1 MGFSLLRVLFESG
14 RKRRMLNK
22 ILQNKIIAGTVA
34 VLLLIIAVIVF
45 VLIRDDSQ
53 EQTRS
58 DLDVQIEN
66 DTEEDKT
73 SNDKKGD
80 VVIKEEESL
89 KTPFEIVEDDSK
101 TQTESVD
108 APISWDENYE
118 NSMADKTDITDK
130 TDTSSTTEK
139 TDSSSPSTD
148 KDKDTN
154 MPIEKTPDD
163 EDVEYGSIF

>member
-1 MGFSLLRVLFESG
+1 
-14 RKRRMLNK
+14 MLNK

-45 VLIRDDSQ
+45 VFMRDDSQ

-66 DTEEDKT
+66 ATEEDMT
-73 SNDKKGD
+73 SNDKQGD

-108 APISWDENYE
+108 APILWDENYE

-130 TDTSSTTEK
+130 NDTSSITEK

-148 KDKDTN
+148 KDKETS
-154 MPIEKTPDD
+154 MPIEKSPDD